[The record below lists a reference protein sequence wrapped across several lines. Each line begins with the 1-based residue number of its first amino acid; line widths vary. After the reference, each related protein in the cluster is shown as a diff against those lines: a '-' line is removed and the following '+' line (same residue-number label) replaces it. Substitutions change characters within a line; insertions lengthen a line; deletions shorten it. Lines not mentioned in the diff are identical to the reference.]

1 MVKEYKATKTF
12 NGVISMAEG
21 QTKKM
26 DSASI
31 HVRDLLRAKLIEEVK
46 VEKPKTKKK
55 K

>member
-31 HVRDLLRAKLIEEVK
+31 HVKDLLRAKLIEEVK
-46 VEKPKTKKK
+46 KPKTKKK

>member
-1 MVKEYKATKTF
+1 MIKEYKANKTF

-46 VEKPKTKKK
+46 AENPKTKKK